1 MGVIRHEKENAQKGR
16 ANTQAFS
23 LFSQICIDEKTIWPM
38 AAASPCHSPLLAPHL
53 ACRPPAAPRL
63 ANRPAALPCLSRCGG
78 TLLCLPS
85 GGKIIASCQLL
96 PTPLHFFMGIIRRK
110 VVKRL
115 ALVSWVDVWP
125 LEVGLSL
132 ATFFV
137 LGYLY
142 QHPQMINAHCTLEHV
157 PPLLAGPADPL
168 DSQPSTICHWKSVQE
183 SRRDYQGIWQAN
195 LLRHHY
201 RTFPHTKQI
210 S

>member
-38 AAASPCHSPLLAPHL
+38 AAASPQPTAGAS
-53 ACRPPAAPRL
+53 PRL
-63 ANRPAALPCLSRCGG
+63 PPTGGASPRQPPCGAALP
-78 TLLCLPS
+78 LPLRWHL
-85 GGKIIASCQLL
+85 ALPAVWWQNHCQLSITTHSS
-96 PTPLHFFMGIIRRK
+96 PFFHGHYQK
-110 VVKRL
+110 KGCKTFGV
-115 ALVSWVDVWP
+115 VSWVDVWP

-201 RTFPHTKQI
+201 STFPHTKQI